1 VLVQSTLAEQVEL
14 LRSELHGCLAWVESF
29 LVRAEASLGRLSAMP
44 VVAPLV
50 GLLDGSLGRV
60 EADLFGSFSPRRK
73 PCTPVF
79 PAMSRVSKSEATV
92 EVVASVLQIMSNLV
106 EMYVEPHSPV
116 PMVHLK
122 VDSPMATAVPLT
134 PTRTPLEG
142 AQLLAFE
149 EHEDVDIIP
158 HLPEFTW
165 QKFPMGNEVVVSGAL
180 VQVPR
185 TIFARKLYDF
195 IASLEVDDPGSGNT
209 ICCLLEER
217 ALRNK
222 SKKMGSSTYLE
233 GEVF

>member
-106 EMYVEPHSPV
+106 EMCVEPHSPV

-122 VDSPMATAVPLT
+122 VDSPVATAVPLT
-134 PTRTPLEG
+134 PTRPPLEG
-142 AQLLAFE
+142 AQLLALRSVKMWTLFFPTFLNSPGKRFLWVMRLFCLVRWCRFRGLSSQE
-149 EHEDVDIIP
+149 S
-158 HLPEFTW
+158 FT
-165 QKFPMGNEVVVSGAL
+165 
-180 VQVPR
+180 
-185 TIFARKLYDF
+185 T
-195 IASLEVDDPGSGNT
+195 SLLAWRLMILDLAT
-209 ICCLLEER
+209 
-217 ALRNK
+217 
-222 SKKMGSSTYLE
+222 
-233 GEVF
+233 